1 MTWLSGLKSARSLGI
16 GGSGSS
22 GGVVTILWLGNSIAN
37 LDSQDQASAFLSRFG
52 AACGRRARLACR
64 FVVST
69 DICQRDAKVLDAYDV
84 QRPEYRDFLLNALGA
99 ANRVL
104 GYDAFRA
111 DDWMPASWLDRRER
125 NLHFYLT
132 ARRDV
137 LVPLAAQET
146 GGNGNGHGG
155 AQESGVVAIR
165 KGERVRVVTSGKW
178 SEEAM
183 GQVCRQ
189 AGFHIQHS
197 WKDETG
203 DYCEYTVLF
212 VSLAYDLSTNTLFNR
227 YILVSTGG
235 LCGDIN

>member
-1 MTWLSGLKSARSLGI
+1 M
-16 GGSGSS
+16 
-22 GGVVTILWLGNSIAN
+22 
-37 LDSQDQASAFLSRFG
+37 
-52 AACGRRARLACR
+52 
-64 FVVST
+64 
-69 DICQRDAKVLDAYDV
+69 
-84 QRPEYRDFLLNALGA
+84 
-99 ANRVL
+99 L

-137 LVPLAAQET
+137 LVPLAALET